1 MGWITEKISNN
12 NEIRTWR
19 DHIPLDWKYT
29 AGVAGERFLQ
39 LLKQGKIQA
48 AICRSCN
55 KSFLPPKIFCK
66 DCFIQL
72 TEWKEVAGDS
82 GFIYSFTK
90 VRTTDKKEGANTARI
105 IVLVKFEGIEGGLLG
120 RFKTGRE
127 EPRIGM
133 KVKPVFKKRENRKGE
148 LSDIEYFE
156 KI

>member
-1 MGWITEKISNN
+1 LEKISSNKDL
-12 NEIRTWR
+12 RTWN
-19 DHIPLDWKYT
+19 DHIPLQWKYT

-48 AICRSCN
+48 AVCRSCN
-55 KSFLPPKIFCK
+55 KTYLPPKIFCK

-72 TEWKEVAGDS
+72 TEWKEVPEDTGY
-82 GFIYSFTK
+82 IYSFTN
-90 VRTTDKKEGANTARI
+90 VGNPNAV

-120 RFKTGRE
+120 KFKAGRE

-133 KVKPVFKKRENRKGE
+133 KVKPVFKRKDQRRGE
-148 LSDIEYFE
+148 IYDIDYFK

>member
-1 MGWITEKISNN
+1 
-12 NEIRTWR
+12 
-19 DHIPLDWKYT
+19 
-29 AGVAGERFLQ
+29 
-39 LLKQGKIQA
+39 
-48 AICRSCN
+48 
-55 KSFLPPKIFCK
+55 
-66 DCFIQL
+66 L
-72 TEWKEVAGDS
+72 TEWKEVPNDS

-90 VRTTDKKEGANTARI
+90 VRSNDKKEDSARV

-133 KVKPVFKKRENRKGE
+133 KVKPVFKKRDSRKGE

>member
-1 MGWITEKISNN
+1 MEKISNN
-12 NEIRTWR
+12 SEIRTWR

-29 AGVAGERFLQ
+29 VGVAGERFLQ

-72 TEWKEVAGDS
+72 TEWKEVSGDS
-82 GFIYSFTK
+82 GFIYSFTR
-90 VRTTDKKEGANTARI
+90 VRTDKKDGEKSSRI